1 MKRKIFAR
9 AAIIAAAVYALAFT
23 TLLTS
28 CRRSIGYSVL
38 LWDVPQKNLQD
49 GQIVKVYFK
58 SNISHVYVIG
68 LPDSKENL
76 EIPLWQ
82 LTEPTSKKKA
92 AKAAQ
97 KYAEFQH
104 KYAKIKIDGLPVRAD
119 PVNTSK
125 QKYRL
130 HKDEVVKILYK
141 GKGQDVIMHSGE
153 KLEGD
158 WLCVLTTGGTQGW
171 CFSHNLLVYETGE
184 GGKIVSGQVE
194 EAPVEDEDA
203 ILNQVLQAR
212 WRPESYKR
220 MLEQGTIDLETMKS
234 AYGFDTGVESGK
246 VSINISGRYRTAN
259 YAGIT
264 KVRDKVYDFNGTP
277 FQMIIR
283 DADQIVVNYTG
294 NDNKPEAY
302 TFVTISADY
311 NIDELIKKEKARRD
325 AEMQK
330 LYKVD
335 TFRSSNYGTLT
346 FTQNGTFA
354 WNNYSLLVPNIISE
368 NAKGKGKVSIKHL
381 ISPELARRFDGMLT
395 FVFDGSPNEVNF
407 FYKNSS
413 NGLTLEDASGAN
425 IKNNIAQ
432 SQSKSPIVIFF
443 SR

>member
-1 MKRKIFAR
+1 MKRRLFSRPAIVFA
-9 AAIIAAAVYALAFT
+9 VCALALT
-23 TLLTS
+23 TILTS
-28 CRRSIGYSVL
+28 CRRSIGYSIL
-38 LWDVPQKNLQD
+38 LWDIPQKNLQD

-68 LPDSKENL
+68 LPGTKENL
-76 EIPLWQ
+76 EVPLWQ
-82 LTEPTSKKKA
+82 LTQPLSKKKA

-97 KYAEFQH
+97 KYAEFRH

-171 CFSHNLLVYETGE
+171 CFSHNLAIFETGE
-184 GGKIVSGQVE
+184 GGKIVGGQLE
-194 EAPVEDEDA
+194 EAPAEDEDT
-203 ILNQVLQAR
+203 ILNQVLQAK
-212 WRPESYKR
+212 WYPESYQR
-220 MLEQGTIDLETMKS
+220 MLENNTIDLESMKS
-234 AYGFDTGVESGK
+234 SYGFDTGVESGK
-246 VSINISGRYRTAN
+246 VSINISGRYRSAN
-259 YAGIT
+259 YGGIT
-264 KVRDKVYDFNGTP
+264 KARDKVYDFTGTP

-283 DADQIVVNYTG
+283 DANQIVVNYTG

-302 TFVTISADY
+302 TFVTISSDY
-311 NIDELIKKEKARRD
+311 KIDELLKAEEERR
-325 AEMQK
+325 AEEMQK

-335 TFRSSNYGTLT
+335 SFRSSNYGTLT
-346 FTQNGTFA
+346 FTGNGAFT
-354 WNNYSLLVPNIISE
+354 WNGFSLLTPNVISE
-368 NAKGKGKVSIKHL
+368 NARGKGKVSIKYL
-381 ISPELARRFDGMLT
+381 VSKDLLSRFDGMLT
-395 FVFDGSPNEVNF
+395 FVFDNTNNEVNF
-407 FYKNSS
+407 FYKNSP
-413 NGLTLEDASGAN
+413 NGLTLEDASDAT

-432 SQSKSPIVIFF
+432 SQSKSPIVLFF

>member
-1 MKRKIFAR
+1 MKRRLFSRPAIVFA
-9 AAIIAAAVYALAFT
+9 VCALALT
-23 TLLTS
+23 TILTS
-28 CRRSIGYSVL
+28 CRRSIGYSIL
-38 LWDVPQKNLQD
+38 LWDLPQKNLQD

-68 LPDSKENL
+68 LPGTKENL
-76 EIPLWQ
+76 EVPLWQ
-82 LTEPTSKKKA
+82 LTQPLSKKKA

-97 KYAEFQH
+97 KYAEFRH

-171 CFSHNLLVYETGE
+171 CFSHNLAIFETGE
-184 GGKIVSGQVE
+184 GGKIVGGQIE
-194 EAPVEDEDA
+194 EAPAEDEDT
-203 ILNQVLQAR
+203 ILNQVLQAK
-212 WRPESYKR
+212 WYPESYQR
-220 MLEQGTIDLETMKS
+220 MLENNTIDLESMKS
-234 AYGFDTGVESGK
+234 SYGFDTGVESGK
-246 VSINISGRYRTAN
+246 VSINISGRYRSAN
-259 YAGIT
+259 YGGIT
-264 KVRDKVYDFNGTP
+264 KARDKVYDFTGTP

-283 DADQIVVNYTG
+283 DANQIVVNYTG

-302 TFVTISADY
+302 TFVTISSDY
-311 NIDELIKKEKARRD
+311 KIDELLKAEEERR
-325 AEMQK
+325 AEEMQK

-335 TFRSSNYGTLT
+335 SFRSSNYGTLT
-346 FTQNGTFA
+346 FTGNGAFT
-354 WNNYSLLVPNIISE
+354 WNGFSLLTPNVISE
-368 NAKGKGKVSIKHL
+368 NARGKGKVSIKYL
-381 ISPELARRFDGMLT
+381 VSKDLLSRFDGMLT
-395 FVFDGSPNEVNF
+395 FVFDNTNNEVNF
-407 FYKNSS
+407 FYKNSP
-413 NGLTLEDASGAN
+413 NGLTLEDASDAT

-432 SQSKSPIVIFF
+432 SQSKSPIVLFF

>member
-1 MKRKIFAR
+1 MKRNIFAR
-9 AAIIAAAVYALAFT
+9 AAILAAAACSLFLA
-23 TLLTS
+23 S
-28 CRRSIGYSVL
+28 CHRSIGHSVL
-38 LWDVPQKNLQD
+38 LWDLPQKNLQD

-68 LPDSKENL
+68 IPGSKENL
-76 EIPLWQ
+76 EVPLWQ
-82 LTEPTSKKKA
+82 LTVPSSKKKA
-92 AKAAQ
+92 MKAAQ

-130 HKDEVVKILYK
+130 HKDEIVKILYK

-171 CFSHNLLVYETGE
+171 CFSHNLLIFETGE
-184 GGKIVSGQVE
+184 GGKIVGGQIE
-194 EAPVEDEDA
+194 EAPAEDEDA
-203 ILNQVLQAR
+203 ILNQVLQAK

-220 MLEQGTIDLETMKS
+220 MLEDGTIDLETMKS

-246 VSINISGRYRTAN
+246 VSININGRYRTAN
-259 YAGIT
+259 YSGIT

-283 DADQIVVNYTG
+283 DADQIVVNYAG

-302 TFVTISADY
+302 TFVTISDDY
-311 NIDELIKKEKARRD
+311 DIDEIIKAEQERREE
-325 AEMQK
+325 EMQK

-346 FTQNGTFA
+346 FTGNGTFT
-354 WNNYSLLVPNIISE
+354 WNKFSLLVPNVISE
-368 NAKGKGKVSIKHL
+368 NAKGKGTVSIKYL
-381 ISPELARRFDGMLT
+381 VSQDLRSRFDGMLT
-395 FVFDGSPNEVNF
+395 FVFDNTSNEVNF
-407 FYKNSS
+407 FYKNST
-413 NGLTLEDASGAN
+413 NGLTLEDASDAT
-425 IKNNIAQ
+425 IKNNVAQ
-432 SQSKSPIVIFF
+432 SQSKSPIVLFF

>member
-1 MKRKIFAR
+1 MKRRLFSRPAIAFA
-9 AAIIAAAVYALAFT
+9 ACALALT
-23 TLLTS
+23 TILAS
-28 CRRSIGYSVL
+28 CHRSIGHSVL
-38 LWDVPQKNLQD
+38 LWDIPQNNLQD

-68 LPDSKENL
+68 LPGSKENL
-76 EIPLWQ
+76 EVPLWQ
-82 LTEPTSKKKA
+82 LTQPVSKKKA
-92 AKAAQ
+92 LKAAQ
-97 KYAEFQH
+97 KYAEYQH

-171 CFSHNLLVYETGE
+171 CFSHNLLIFETGE
-184 GGKIVSGQVE
+184 GGKIVGGQIE
-194 EAPVEDEDA
+194 EAPAEDEDA
-203 ILNQVLQAR
+203 ILNQVLQAK
-212 WRPESYKR
+212 WRPESYQR
-220 MLEQGTIDLETMKS
+220 MLEENTIDLESMKS
-234 AYGFDTGVESGK
+234 SYGFDTGVESGK
-246 VSINISGRYRTAN
+246 VSININGRYRTAN
-259 YAGIT
+259 YSGIT

-283 DADQIVVNYTG
+283 DANQIVVNYTG

-302 TFVTISADY
+302 TFVTISSDY
-311 NIDELIKKEKARRD
+311 DIDELIKAEGERR
-325 AEMQK
+325 AEEMQK

-335 TFRSSNYGTLT
+335 SFRSANYGTLT
-346 FTQNGTFA
+346 FTGNGTFN
-354 WNNYSLLVPNIISE
+354 WNNYSLLVPNVISE
-368 NAKGKGKVSIKHL
+368 NAKGKGKVSIKYL
-381 ISPELARRFDGMLT
+381 VGKNLQSRFDGMLT
-395 FVFDGSPNEVNF
+395 FVFDNTSNEVNF
-407 FYKNSS
+407 FYKNST
-413 NGLTLEDASGAN
+413 NGLTLEDASDAT
-425 IKNNIAQ
+425 IKNNVAQ

>member
-1 MKRKIFAR
+1 MRYTSKPMKKIFLAL
-9 AAIIAAAVYALAFT
+9 ACALAFT
-23 TLLTS
+23 TLFTS

-38 LWDVPQKNLQD
+38 LWDIPQKNLQD

-76 EIPLWQ
+76 EVPLWQ
-82 LTEPTSKKKA
+82 LTQPLSKKKA
-92 AKAAQ
+92 LKAAQ

-184 GGKIVSGQVE
+184 GGKIVSGQIE
-194 EAPVEDEDA
+194 EAPAEDEDA
-203 ILNQVLQAR
+203 ILNQVLQAS
-212 WRPESYKR
+212 WRPESYQR

-246 VSINISGRYRTAN
+246 VSINISGRYRSAN

-283 DADQIVVNYTG
+283 DANQIVVNYTG

-302 TFVTISADY
+302 TFVTISSDY
-311 NIDELIKKEKARRD
+311 NIDELIKAEQDRR
-325 AEMQK
+325 AEEMQK

-335 TFRSSNYGTLT
+335 SFRSSNYGTLT
-346 FTQNGTFA
+346 FTGNGAFT
-354 WNNYSLLVPNIISE
+354 WNNFSLLVPNVISE
-368 NAKGKGKVSIKHL
+368 SAKGKGKVSIKYL
-381 ISPELARRFDGMLT
+381 ISQELKSRFDGMLT

-407 FYKNSS
+407 FYKNSA

-425 IKNNIAQ
+425 IKNNVAQ

>member
-1 MKRKIFAR
+1 MV
-9 AAIIAAAVYALAFT
+9 AAAACVLLLA
-23 TLLTS
+23 S

-38 LWDVPQKNLQD
+38 LWDIPQKNLQD
-49 GQIVKVYFK
+49 GQIVKVHFK

-76 EIPLWQ
+76 EVPLWQ
-82 LTEPTSKKKA
+82 LTEPASKKKA
-92 AKAAQ
+92 QKAAQ

-171 CFSHNLLVYETGE
+171 CFSHNLLIYETGE

-194 EAPVEDEDA
+194 EAPAEDEDA
-203 ILNQVLQAR
+203 ILNQVLQAS
-212 WRPESYKR
+212 WRPESYRR
-220 MLEQGTIDLETMKS
+220 MLEEGTIDLETMKS

-246 VSINISGRYRTAN
+246 VSINISGRWRSAN

-283 DADQIVVNYTG
+283 DANQIVVNYTG

-302 TFVTISADY
+302 TFVTISSDY
-311 NIDELIKKEKARRD
+311 NIDELIKAEQERRA

-335 TFRSSNYGTLT
+335 SFRSSNYGTLT
-346 FTQNGTFA
+346 FTGNGAFT
-354 WNNYSLLVPNIISE
+354 WKGYSLLVPNVISE
-368 NAKGKGKVSIKHL
+368 NAKGKGKVAIKYL
-381 ISPELARRFDGMLT
+381 ISRELSQRFDGMLT
-395 FVFDGSPNEVNF
+395 FVFEGSQAEVNF

-413 NGLTLEDASGAN
+413 NGLTLEDATDAT
-425 IKNNIAQ
+425 IKNNVAQ

>member
-1 MKRKIFAR
+1 MKRRNFSR
-9 AAIIAAAVYALAFT
+9 AALLFAALFICAL
-23 TLLTS
+23 TLAS

-68 LPDSKENL
+68 LPGSKENL

-82 LTEPTSKKKA
+82 LTQPVSKKKA
-92 AKAAQ
+92 VKAAQ
-97 KYAEFQH
+97 KYDEFKH

-125 QKYRL
+125 QRYRL

-171 CFSHNLLVYETGE
+171 CFSYNLLIYETGP
-184 GGKIVSGQVE
+184 GGTIVGGQIE
-194 EAPVEDEDA
+194 EAPIEDEDA

-212 WRPESYKR
+212 WHPESYQR
-220 MLEQGTIDLETMKS
+220 MLDNNTIDLETMKS
-234 AYGFDTGVESGK
+234 AYGFDTGVESGR
-246 VSINISGRYRTAN
+246 VSINIKGRSRSAN
-259 YAGIT
+259 YSGIT

-283 DADQIVVNYTG
+283 DANQIVVNYTG
-294 NDNKPEAY
+294 TDKKPEAY
-302 TFVTISADY
+302 TFVTISSDY
-311 NIDELIKKEKARRD
+311 DIDQLIKDEEARRQ
-325 AEMQK
+325 EELQK

-335 TFRSSNYGTLT
+335 RFRSSNYGTLT
-346 FTQNGTFA
+346 FTGNGSFT
-354 WNNYSLLVPNIISE
+354 WNGYSLLVPNVISE
-368 NAKGKGKVSIKHL
+368 NAKNKGKVSIKYL
-381 ISPELARRFDGMLT
+381 ISQELQGRFDGMLT
-395 FVFDGSPNEVNF
+395 FVFDGSSSEVNF

-413 NGLTLEDASGAN
+413 NGLTLEDASGAV
-425 IKNNIAQ
+425 IKNNVAQ

-443 SR
+443 GR

>member
-1 MKRKIFAR
+1 MKRRIFSR
-9 AAIIAAAVYALAFT
+9 SAIVFAVCALALT

-28 CRRSIGYSVL
+28 CRRSIGYSIL
-38 LWDVPQKNLQD
+38 LWDIPQKNLQD

-76 EIPLWQ
+76 EVPLWQ
-82 LTEPTSKKKA
+82 LTQPLSKKKA
-92 AKAAQ
+92 LKAAQ

-171 CFSHNLLVYETGE
+171 CFSYNLAIFETGE
-184 GGKIVSGQVE
+184 GGKIVGGQLE
-194 EAPVEDEDA
+194 EAPAEDEDA

-212 WRPESYKR
+212 WYPESYQR
-220 MLEQGTIDLETMKS
+220 MLENNTIDLETMRS

-264 KVRDKVYDFNGTP
+264 KARDKGYDFTGTP

-283 DADQIVVNYTG
+283 DANQIVVNYTG

-302 TFVTISADY
+302 TFVTISSDY
-311 NIDELIKKEKARRD
+311 NIDELLKAEQERRA

-335 TFRSSNYGTLT
+335 SFRSSNYGTLT
-346 FTQNGTFA
+346 FTGNGAFT
-354 WNNYSLLVPNIISE
+354 WNGFSLLVPNVISE
-368 NAKGKGKVSIKHL
+368 NARGKGKVSIKYL
-381 ISPELARRFDGMLT
+381 VSKDLLSRFDGMLT
-395 FVFDGSPNEVNF
+395 FVFENTNNEVNF
-407 FYKNSS
+407 FYKNSP
-413 NGLTLEDASGAN
+413 NGLTLEDASDAT

>member
-9 AAIIAAAVYALAFT
+9 AAIIAALACALFLA
-23 TLLTS
+23 S
-28 CRRSIGYSVL
+28 CHRSIGHSVL
-38 LWDVPQKNLQD
+38 LWDLPQKNLQD

-68 LPDSKENL
+68 LPGSKENL
-76 EIPLWQ
+76 EVPLWQ
-82 LTEPTSKKKA
+82 LTQPMSKKKA
-92 AKAAQ
+92 LKAAQ
-97 KYAEFQH
+97 KYAEYQH

-153 KLEGD
+153 KLEG
-158 WLCVLTTGGTQGW
+158 
-171 CFSHNLLVYETGE
+171 
-184 GGKIVSGQVE
+184 GKIIGGQIE
-194 EAPVEDEDA
+194 EAPAEDEDA
-203 ILNQVLQAR
+203 ILNQVLQAK
-212 WRPESYKR
+212 WRPESYQR
-220 MLEQGTIDLETMKS
+220 MLEENTIDLESMKS

-246 VSINISGRYRTAN
+246 VSININGRYRTAN
-259 YAGIT
+259 YSGIT

-283 DADQIVVNYTG
+283 DANQIVVNYTG

-302 TFVTISADY
+302 TFITISSDY
-311 NIDELIKKEKARRD
+311 DIDELIKAEGERR
-325 AEMQK
+325 AEEMQK

-335 TFRSSNYGTLT
+335 SFRSANYGTLT
-346 FTQNGTFA
+346 FTGNGTFN
-354 WNNYSLLVPNIISE
+354 WNNYSLLVPNVISE
-368 NAKGKGKVSIKHL
+368 NAKGKGKVSIKYL
-381 ISPELARRFDGMLT
+381 VSKDLQSRFDGMLT
-395 FVFDGSPNEVNF
+395 FVFDNTSNEVNF
-407 FYKNSS
+407 FYKNST
-413 NGLTLEDASGAN
+413 NGLTLEDASDAA
-425 IKNNIAQ
+425 IKNNVAQ

>member
-9 AAIIAAAVYALAFT
+9 AAIIAAACALILA
-23 TLLTS
+23 S
-28 CRRSIGYSVL
+28 CRRSIGYSIL
-38 LWDVPQKNLQD
+38 LWDIPQKNLQD

-68 LPDSKENL
+68 IPGSKENL
-76 EIPLWQ
+76 EVPLWQ
-82 LTEPTSKKKA
+82 LTVPSSKKKA
-92 AKAAQ
+92 MKAAQ

-130 HKDEVVKILYK
+130 HKDEIVKILYK

-158 WLCVLTTGGTQGW
+158 WLCVLTNGGTQGW
-171 CFSHNLLVYETGE
+171 CFSHNLLIFETGE
-184 GGKIVSGQVE
+184 GGKIVGGQIE
-194 EAPVEDEDA
+194 EAPAEDEDA
-203 ILNQVLQAR
+203 ILNQVLQAK

-220 MLEQGTIDLETMKS
+220 MLEEGTIDLETMKS

-246 VSINISGRYRTAN
+246 VSININGRYRTAN
-259 YAGIT
+259 YSGIT

-283 DADQIVVNYTG
+283 DADQIVINYTG

-302 TFVTISADY
+302 TFVTISDDY
-311 NIDELIKKEKARRD
+311 DIDEIIKAEQERRE

-330 LYKVD
+330 LYNVD

-346 FTQNGTFA
+346 FTGNGSFT
-354 WNNYSLLVPNIISE
+354 WNKFSLLVPNVISE
-368 NAKGKGKVSIKHL
+368 SAKGKGKVSIKYL
-381 ISPELARRFDGMLT
+381 ISQELKGRFDGMLT
-395 FVFDGSPNEVNF
+395 FVFEGSPNEVNF
-407 FYKNSS
+407 FYKNSA

-425 IKNNIAQ
+425 IKNNVAQ